1 MAVAVAVIVLMLIH
15 QALQVDQVA
24 VPVEL
29 VLHLQQ
35 LAVPAM
41 LDKDSQ
47 VEATADLLPQ
57 HIQQVVAVV
66 LGVLGAM
73 LLVILKVAMADL
85 D

>member
-1 MAVAVAVIVLMLIH
+1 VAVAVIVLMLIH